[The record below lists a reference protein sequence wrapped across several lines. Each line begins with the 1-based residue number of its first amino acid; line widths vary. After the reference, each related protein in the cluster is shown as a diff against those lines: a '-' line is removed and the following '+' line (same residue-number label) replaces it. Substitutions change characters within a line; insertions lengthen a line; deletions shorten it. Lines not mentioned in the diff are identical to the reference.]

1 MSRRTLTDSRV
12 NRRNSVAITMIFLLT
27 LSALHQSVSSTTPWP
42 ASLVSYA
49 NVFGLVTPWSGRF
62 SPHGAVSTPPTC
74 PALAHLRLPPEHLPY
89 YLYSHPEAADAARND
104 TRCRNLL
111 QHDGEFLPCWGYE
124 EDCPRQ
130 ARYSPPVCAQ
140 EWQTQC
146 RLQHDGEF
154 LPCWGYEEDCPR
166 QARYSP
172 PVCAQEWQTGRRH
185 RLNNTERFWIDAGF
199 GYVRDQK
206 RQLVPICE
214 ARRQEG
220 SWLECSEYA
229 RHCRGRDLYLD
240 FRRLRI
246 QESRVSA
253 NRFRRDIL
261 GPGEIGGRCKVHADT
276 LLSMKGHEV
285 HGLMSWYAELEN
297 LTSLNF
303 RPTAGNENCDVI
315 LDRPTYFMKLDMGVN
330 MYHHFCDFLN
340 LYISQH
346 VNGSF
351 STDVNIVVWDTTPR
365 SYWDLFVDTWRAFT
379 DHPLLHIKDYDG
391 KRVCVREAVF
401 SLMPRMVL
409 GLYYNLPLVPGC
421 SNSGLVRAFSRH
433 VLYRLGINHVQ
444 PQDGRLR
451 VTYLSRTTQHRRVL
465 NEDQLLALLRTDPR
479 LLVSKVDYSHRQMIF
494 IPFRKMPFLE
504 QLQNT
509 HNTDIFI
516 GIHGAGLTHALF
528 LPDWACLVEIY
539 NCRDE
544 PCYRNIAALRGVG
557 YVTWEGSESPTIIDE
572 LGTYKHRGDHHKF
585 VNYTVSATEFR
596 GLVEKAITHVINHP
610 DYPTRPM
617 HPKDEV

>member
-1 MSRRTLTDSRV
+1 MSRRILTDGDARV

-27 LSALHQSVSSTTPWP
+27 LSALHQSVSSTTRWP

-49 NVFGLVTPWSGRF
+49 NVFGLVTPWSG
-62 SPHGAVSTPPTC
+62 SLQPGVSTPPTC
-74 PALAHLRLPPEHLPY
+74 PALAHLRLPSEHLAY

-104 TRCRNLL
+104 TRCRYLL
-111 QHDGEFLPCWGYE
+111 QHDGEVS
-124 EDCPRQ
+124 Q
-130 ARYSPPVCAQ
+130 
-140 EWQTQC
+140 
-146 RLQHDGEF
+146 
-154 LPCWGYEEDCPR
+154 CWGYEEDCPR

-199 GYVRDQK
+199 GYVREQK

-253 NRFRRDIL
+253 NRRDIL

-303 RPTAGNENCDVI
+303 QPTAGNENCDVI

-465 NEDQLLALLRTDPR
+465 NEDQLLAQLRTDPR
-479 LLVSKVDYSHRQMIF
+479 LLVSKVDYNH
-494 IPFRKMPFLE
+494 RKMPFLE

-585 VNYTVSATEFR
+585 VNYTVGATEFR